1 MNIFQIRSKPHGIER
16 LDVFIEENMVTI
28 GWPGIGDLTGAT
40 KDEIRERLAKVYG
53 YEDQSLATNLGSVNA
68 FVNTMQAGDI
78 VLMAEGDYVHIGIVG
93 DYEYD
98 ESLENEG
105 MCHKRSTVWKSTV
118 RKSDLNEQI
127 QSLLRNRTSI
137 TKFPHPFSIAG
148 IDRYLGDN
156 QLLFRVGSNEYSHQE
171 TTDLANKALVV
182 LQSYLDDEEHKLT
195 AAIEILR
202 YLKE

>member
-16 LDVFIEENMVTI
+16 LDVFIEENMVAI
-28 GWPGIGDLTGAT
+28 GWPGMGDLTGVT

-78 VLMAEGDYVHIGIVG
+78 VLLAEGDYVHIGIVG

-118 RKSDLNEQI
+118 KKSDLNEEI
-127 QSLLRNRTSI
+127 QSLLRNRTSV
-137 TKFPHPFSIAG
+137 TKFPHPFNIAG

-156 QLLFRVGSNEYSHQE
+156 HVLFRISGGTFSDHN
-171 TTDLANKALVV
+171 TTDLADKALNV
-182 LQSYLDDEEHKLT
+182 LQGYLDDEEHKLM

-202 YLKE
+202 YLKP